1 MTEKAFE
8 PYRGYRE
15 YPVEEMKQRAADFY
29 LEMKRRR
36 SVRHFSDRPVP
47 VEIIRDCIRT
57 AAASPSGANI
67 QPWTF
72 VVVSDP
78 EVKKEIREAA
88 ETVEREFYT
97 AQATRQWVD
106 ALAPLGTIYHKPF
119 LVSAPYLIV
128 IFSQRHGYDADG
140 KKQKHYYVQE
150 SVGIAT
156 GMLITALH
164 HAGLA
169 SLTYT
174 PANMAFLNRV
184 LSRPSNEKPFM
195 ILVTGYPV
203 DGAEVPVLQKKRL
216 EEVAVF
222 GFC

>member
-8 PYRGYRE
+8 PYSAYRE
-15 YPVEEMKQRAADFY
+15 YPVEEMKQRAAHFCV
-29 LEMKRRR
+29 EMKRRR

-47 VEIIRDCIRT
+47 VEIIKNCIRT
-57 AAASPSGANI
+57 AAMAPSGANI

-78 EVKKEIREAA
+78 EVKKQIYEAA
-88 ETVEREFYT
+88 EIVEREFYT
-97 AQATRQWVD
+97 GEATRQWVD
-106 ALAPLGTIYHKPF
+106 TLAPLGTNHHKPF
-119 LVSAPYLIV
+119 LLSAPYLIA
-128 IFSQRHGYDADG
+128 IFVQRHGYDADG
-140 KKQKHYYVQE
+140 GKKKHYYVHE

-164 HAGLA
+164 NAGLA

-174 PANMAFLNRV
+174 PAKIAFLNRV

-195 ILVTGYPV
+195 ILVTGYPA
-203 DGAEVPVLQKKRL
+203 DGAELPVLQKKSL
-216 EEVAVF
+216 EEVAF
-222 GFC
+222 FI

>member
-8 PYRGYRE
+8 PYGAYRE

-29 LEMKRRR
+29 VEMKRRR
-36 SVRHFSDRPVP
+36 SVRHFSDRPIP
-47 VEIIRDCIRT
+47 VEVIKDCIRT
-57 AAASPSGANI
+57 AARAPSGANI

-78 EVKKEIREAA
+78 KVKKQIREAA
-88 ETVEREFYT
+88 EIVEHEFYT
-97 AQATRQWVD
+97 AEATRQWVD
-106 ALAPLGTIYHKPF
+106 ALGHLGTSYRKPF
-119 LVSAPYLIV
+119 LLSAPYLIAV
-128 IFSQRHGYDADG
+128 FAQRHGYDPDG
-140 KKQKHYYVQE
+140 KKVKHYYVHE

-156 GMLITALH
+156 GILITALH
-164 HAGLA
+164 NAGLA

-174 PANMAFLNRV
+174 PAKMAFLNKV

-195 ILVTGYPV
+195 ILVTGYAA
-203 DGAEVPVLQKKRL
+203 DGAEVPVLQKKPL

-222 GFC
+222 V